1 MGNNIDLS
9 ELLEYNALTELIKY
23 ADRQIKINNT
33 LIALKEVNFEEIKI
47 WQEFW
52 KEVYEENSDFKFRSQ
67 NDIN

>member
-1 MGNNIDLS
+1 MGNNVDLS

-52 KEVYEENSDFKFRSQ
+52 KEVYEESSDFKFRSQ